1 MAEPGAPEHD
11 ADWFRSSTTTNRT
24 GSQWSGSRLFL
35 SLLDLD
41 LRGIQ
46 VSDDSS
52 EAESESSSVEI
63 SFMTTRELCVWLRQ
77 MGLAEVAR
85 RLAAEARHDC
95 NVLQWDL
102 LSR

>member
-1 MAEPGAPEHD
+1 M
-11 ADWFRSSTTTNRT
+11 
-24 GSQWSGSRLFL
+24 

-46 VSDDSS
+46 VNLPLSDSDDSS

-95 NVLQWDL
+95 NVLQWDV